1 MIMNYSTTIPMRS
14 LVTAFTVS
22 TVNLLSGHHH
32 DAYHVNIIGFDMSH
46 SIVDELSHLPPRYLM
61 MSFTMFMA
69 VMGIPPFELS
79 LKVTKGQ
86 M

>member
-1 MIMNYSTTIPMRS
+1 MCHTW
-14 LVTAFTVS
+14 
-22 TVNLLSGHHH
+22 LLHHDGGRPPKSASEASGPHH
-32 DAYHVNIIGFDMSH
+32 DAYHVDIIGFDVSH